1 MEQRY
6 HQLDL
11 TLWRGGQTWAH
22 HPPGLTV
29 EIHDLLHENRAPQ
42 WRTAGGRLVET
53 SAPVQKDDAMADDST
68 TIALSRSEL
77 REVAG
82 YAVACARPALAIFE
96 RERLTIGAH
105 ERRSTLRRRSQME
118 ASGPRPYVTARG
130 QPTGRLSRP
139 AMRDRLRRATP
150 RARPATRWVR
160 RSSTPCRKLHRSSTS

>member
-1 MEQRY
+1 
-6 HQLDL
+6 
-11 TLWRGGQTWAH
+11 
-22 HPPGLTV
+22 
-29 EIHDLLHENRAPQ
+29 
-42 WRTAGGRLVET
+42 
-53 SAPVQKDDAMADDST
+53 MADDST